1 LGRAYLKEMRKTLI
15 LASILAALAL
25 PAAADEVGAPDSAAG
40 GVQTEPLTPP
50 SSSLPSSV
58 GPLDST
64 GNAGR
69 DANPIP
75 STKDLTPGTGKFE
88 APNGAPCVGSTG
100 FGSTQSQPGHKC

>member
-1 LGRAYLKEMRKTLI
+1 MPKTLI
-15 LASILAALAL
+15 LATLLATLAL
-25 PAAADEVGAPDSAAG
+25 PAMADQVGAPDSAAG

-50 SSSLPSSV
+50 STSLPSSA

-69 DANPIP
+69 DASP

>member
-1 LGRAYLKEMRKTLI
+1 MRKTLI
-15 LASILAALAL
+15 LAAALAALAL
-25 PAAADEVGAPDSAAG
+25 PAVADEVGAPSSAAG

-50 SSSLPSSV
+50 SSSLPSSA

-64 GNAGR
+64 GDTRR
-69 DANPIP
+69 DASP
-75 STKDLTPGTGKFE
+75 STQDLTPGTGKFE